1 MRAKTSCGRRL
12 IGVQI
17 PAKLTEKVKS
27 QISTGAPLHSVSI
40 DQPSQSVIVEVE
52 LKSEQLSRHRK
63 QKHKREAAFATPGTF
78 SNEIET
84 DDDEVLGTEV
94 EASEVAIHRQATEDL
109 IFSGLWVADEEAET
123 LYVQAEQR
131 RSVQT
136 TEKQSAL
143 RSSGRHLRAK
153 VQEGTETES
162 DDESEEDNIPLA
174 SRTGRAASG
183 ISSTDGLSLEGKPKH
198 AERSCQDASALMVDK
213 VLTHEIKKL
222 RIKSCA
228 RQWIKD
234 IAASFLNKLLA
245 RDELAGSMSEMSVKK
260 AIRNWIPSSKFPGGV
275 GEKLRSRLLG
285 LPSFHVYCCCPMLA
299 AFSGLP

>member
-84 DDDEVLGTEV
+84 DDDEVLGTE
-94 EASEVAIHRQATEDL
+94 AEDL

-174 SRTGRAASG
+174 SRTGREASG